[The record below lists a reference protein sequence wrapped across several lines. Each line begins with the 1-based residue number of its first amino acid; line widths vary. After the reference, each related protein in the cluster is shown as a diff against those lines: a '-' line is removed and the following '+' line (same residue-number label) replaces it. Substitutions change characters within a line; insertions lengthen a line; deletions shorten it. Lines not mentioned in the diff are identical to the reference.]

1 MKKATGLNVPLS
13 VKFPVSPREEA
24 CEVPS
29 VPDSRSSTC
38 SNTQALSNKGFWE
51 TGCGLGLPRYP
62 LFFFFFFNV
71 PFTEK
76 EGSGEKVELRAQ
88 PQSPRSLQYSH
99 IPKDAHIL
107 GRLTL
112 VAGSPKCAYGCCQTL
127 HNMAEYIL
135 FVDILAFSYSISD
148 C

>member
-1 MKKATGLNVPLS
+1 MRTWP
-13 VKFPVSPREEA
+13 
-24 CEVPS
+24 
-29 VPDSRSSTC
+29 
-38 SNTQALSNKGFWE
+38 TQIP
-51 TGCGLGLPRYP
+51 T

-135 FVDILAFSYSISD
+135 FVDILAFSYSISY